1 MTIRTSIRRRTI
13 AIAASLVMTVGALAA
28 TAAPASAASLCST
41 DCISGFG
48 LSATTKTITASV
60 STTGYVKVSGEIW
73 KADGSSRVA
82 YMNDLQDL
90 TWASSWPLVSPATT
104 YLTQNTYYQVRVTAT
119 DMLGKQWKETR
130 TVRVKQR
137 NATFYIEK
145 ISLTD
150 DSDYAGAGEF
160 AAAWKANGVSKSLWS
175 GLSSKSSGGTW
186 TFPSD
191 RASSKMSLT
200 KVGATPKVFL
210 ELIDDD
216 RDYGDICGTGG
227 WGFSWNYGS
236 NECADWA
243 TAGQTLSLPEYSATR
258 AFTLYVGK
266 TAPVKFTVTGKVV
279 TTVS

>member
-1 MTIRTSIRRRTI
+1 MKIRLPR
-13 AIAASLVMTVGALAA
+13 AAAAVAAALGLVAGGLVT
-28 TAAPASAASLCST
+28 TAAPASAASLCAT
-41 DCISGFG
+41 DCISGFTVTADT
-48 LSATTKTITASV
+48 STVRASV
-60 STTGYVKVSGEIW
+60 TTTGYVKVSGEIW
-73 KADGSSRVA
+73 KSDGSARVGFL
-82 YMNDLQDL
+82 NDSQPL
-90 TWASSWPLVSPATT
+90 TWASSWPLSSSGTT
-104 YLTQNTYYQVRVTAT
+104 LAQNTWYQVRITAT
-119 DMLGKQWKETR
+119 DMLGKSWKETR
-130 TVRVKQR
+130 SIRVKQR

-160 AAAWKANGVSKSLWS
+160 AAAWKANGVQKPLWS

-186 TFPSD
+186 SFTST
-191 RASSKMSLT
+191 SSSAVMSLT
-200 KVGATPKVFL
+200 KVQRAPKVFL

-216 RDYGDICGTGG
+216 RDYGDPCGTGG
-227 WGFSWNYGS
+227 WGFDWTYGS

-266 TAPVKFTVTGKVV
+266 TAPVKFTVTGRVV